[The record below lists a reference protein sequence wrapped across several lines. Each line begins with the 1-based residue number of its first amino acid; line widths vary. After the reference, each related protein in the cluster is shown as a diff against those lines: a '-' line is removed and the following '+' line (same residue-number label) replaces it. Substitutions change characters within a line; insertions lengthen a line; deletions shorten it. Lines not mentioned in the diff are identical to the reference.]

1 MNKRNDITHIKYVAV
16 SYVNNMKPI
25 LSDEE
30 YVDYMAK
37 ASTIYADRVVININD
52 DHNKDLNEG
61 ERPYITIQEK
71 VFGNAHEGLLVRLQ
85 TKQITEEIITDDSMP
100 LAMRRFFIDNIL
112 RDNLDASWV
121 EFKEEYGILENVEVQ
136 CMEK

>member
-52 DHNKDLNEG
+52 DHNKDLN
-61 ERPYITIQEK
+61 
-71 VFGNAHEGLLVRLQ
+71 
-85 TKQITEEIITDDSMP
+85 
-100 LAMRRFFIDNIL
+100 
-112 RDNLDASWV
+112 
-121 EFKEEYGILENVEVQ
+121 
-136 CMEK
+136 